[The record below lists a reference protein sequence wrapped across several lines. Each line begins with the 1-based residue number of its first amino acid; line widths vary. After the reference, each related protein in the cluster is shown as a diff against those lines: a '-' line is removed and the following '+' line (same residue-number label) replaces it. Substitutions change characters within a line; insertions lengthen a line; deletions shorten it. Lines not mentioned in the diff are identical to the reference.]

1 MRPQWFSI
9 QDDLLSQGNPLATVN
24 RAPIEDPAE
33 LPPIPLKQ
41 MWADDE
47 FWMPLMFAHRYFV
60 GRADFSADDKM
71 LKWWFAA
78 APPSP

>member
-9 QDDLLSQGNPLATVN
+9 QDDLLPPRSVLTTLNHAPQEELA
-24 RAPIEDPAE
+24 D

-47 FWMPLMFAHRYFV
+47 FWLPLMFARRYFV
-60 GRADFSADDKM
+60 GRADFSADNKM
-71 LKWWFAA
+71 LKWWFGA
-78 APPSP
+78 APSSS